1 MSVVPFRPFHACMN
15 SNAVTLL
22 SCGGAAAYIDEDEVL
37 VDATELS
44 SALDD
49 GIATPSTDA
58 AADPLGLGLS
68 AAFTSNNHDASLFDT
83 NRKVITILGIAIPSN
98 SENGTGM
105 EIQHKGNVIFL
116 KSRMVEE
123 NERCYVTGMGQR
135 FVY

>member
-1 MSVVPFRPFHACMN
+1 MN

-83 NRKVITILGIAIPSN
+83 NRKVITILGIATPVIQKMVLAWKFSLK
-98 SENGTGM
+98 GTTPF
-105 EIQHKGNVIFL
+105 FL
-116 KSRMVEE
+116 RV
-123 NERCYVTGMGQR
+123 QW
-135 FVY
+135 